1 MIQSN
6 LVAMAL
12 LFSAAPLAAQDN
24 SPSAKQLDSRLGAC
38 LTSASAGAPRDSL
51 LRAIVAVRS
60 VCETQIRRVRDL
72 RVGKVDERFG
82 LPDAKL
88 TASQQE
94 ALEKARDAAIRRLN
108 DEIALTISNWTGLTR

>member
-1 MIQSN
+1 MS
-6 LVAMAL
+6 LGRTHAVAL
-12 LFSAAPLAAQDN
+12 LGLEGVMVEVEAA
-24 SPSAKQLDSRLGAC
+24 
-38 LTSASAGAPRDSL
+38 
-51 LRAIVAVRS
+51 
-60 VCETQIRRVRDL
+60 
-72 RVGKVDERFG
+72 VGNGLPGFTLIG